1 MNQIKIRKIRTA
13 PNKYKIKAK
22 CLIFASLLG
31 LETLFHVDHKRL
43 AMYISIVLTLM
54 IGGSLFFSFWLL
66 FILFIYLIFRLFIFP
81 KEKKKRGPV
90 HKNKYFPV
98 FPNTFNSPFIIAMNL
113 DPVDK

>member
-81 KEKKKRGPV
+81 KEKKEVLFTRI
-90 HKNKYFPV
+90 
-98 FPNTFNSPFIIAMNL
+98 NTFQSFLIPLIPL
-113 DPVDK
+113 LSLQ